1 MGAGGSERRWKLGRN
16 WKTREE
22 KGGLALGLAGW
33 TREEMSWWVGT
44 MSWFPAEVCRGS
56 GTSGAHAR
64 GRGLQGDDVI
74 RGQDQGGGGFAT
86 PSPRAPRIRSQ
97 PPGGALGAR
106 TGASLVT
113 ALATPGGEKKQ
124 AKATGAEKS
133 REEGSRGSRCRGL
146 GIKWGARVPG
156 AHSPGVASPSARR
169 HPRPRR

>member
-33 TREEMSWWVGT
+33 TREEMSRWVGT
-44 MSWFPAEVCRGS
+44 MSWFPAEVSRRG
-56 GTSGAHAR
+56 GTSGAQAR

-74 RGQDQGGGGFAT
+74 HGQDQGGGGFAT
-86 PSPRAPRIRSQ
+86 PSQGARRIRSQ
-97 PPGGALGAR
+97 PSGGALGAR
-106 TGASLVT
+106 TEASLVT
-113 ALATPGGEKKQ
+113 ALATPGEKKQ

-133 REEGSRGSRCRGL
+133 REEGSRGSRGGGL
-146 GIKWGARVPG
+146 GIKRGARVPG